1 MKRRFSAD
9 KVLLFKNRKKSN
21 KNKLQISILATEA
34 RINID
39 ENQQLFDAIDI
50 INNLVKQT
58 KSILH
63 KLTSK
68 KKVSKIEI
76 INNLN
81 EEKNGHIILNKSLKG
96 DRNFIKLKY
105 NKSKNELNQIISN
118 LHNELD
124 ILVNR
129 KFIYENALFEKR
141 IIIQKDKLKLNNI
154 KLFEKVEEEKYITN
168 EESDEIYEQKLKIDQ
183 IYLKNQCKLY
193 NKIENKCNIL
203 FEKKRLLLDELY
215 ILRHKTENSGVLFI
229 NNNELKKEIDEKSET
244 ANNKIISDFSEDNL
258 NISLFQINLIKSI
271 IDKRNIMNNF
281 KVTKLLFEQIKYN
294 SERNKHKD
302 AEKSLSR
309 IFEKEEDLEIKK
321 LKSNIKKMKRR
332 INKREIKLKELE
344 DIIQNLK
351 NFIHNK
357 NLFIV

>member
-21 KNKLQISILATEA
+21 KNKLQISIPATEA

-68 KKVSKIEI
+68 KNISKIEI

-154 KLFEKVEEEKYITN
+154 KLPK
-168 EESDEIYEQKLKIDQ
+168 
-183 IYLKNQCKLY
+183 KNR
-193 NKIENKCNIL
+193 N
-203 FEKKRLLLDELY
+203 LD
-215 ILRHKTENSGVLFI
+215 S
-229 NNNELKKEIDEKSET
+229 
-244 ANNKIISDFSEDNL
+244 
-258 NISLFQINLIKSI
+258 
-271 IDKRNIMNNF
+271 
-281 KVTKLLFEQIKYN
+281 
-294 SERNKHKD
+294 
-302 AEKSLSR
+302 
-309 IFEKEEDLEIKK
+309 
-321 LKSNIKKMKRR
+321 
-332 INKREIKLKELE
+332 
-344 DIIQNLK
+344 
-351 NFIHNK
+351 
-357 NLFIV
+357 

>member
-68 KKVSKIEI
+68 KKISKIEI

-154 KLFEKVEEEKYITN
+154 KL
-168 EESDEIYEQKLKIDQ
+168 
-183 IYLKNQCKLY
+183 
-193 NKIENKCNIL
+193 
-203 FEKKRLLLDELY
+203 
-215 ILRHKTENSGVLFI
+215 
-229 NNNELKKEIDEKSET
+229 
-244 ANNKIISDFSEDNL
+244 
-258 NISLFQINLIKSI
+258 
-271 IDKRNIMNNF
+271 
-281 KVTKLLFEQIKYN
+281 
-294 SERNKHKD
+294 
-302 AEKSLSR
+302 
-309 IFEKEEDLEIKK
+309 IFY
-321 LKSNIKKMKRR
+321 
-332 INKREIKLKELE
+332 
-344 DIIQNLK
+344 
-351 NFIHNK
+351 
-357 NLFIV
+357 

>member
-68 KKVSKIEI
+68 KKISKIEI

-141 IIIQKDKLKLNNI
+141 II
-154 KLFEKVEEEKYITN
+154 T
-168 EESDEIYEQKLKIDQ
+168 
-183 IYLKNQCKLY
+183 
-193 NKIENKCNIL
+193 
-203 FEKKRLLLDELY
+203 
-215 ILRHKTENSGVLFI
+215 T
-229 NNNELKKEIDEKSET
+229 
-244 ANNKIISDFSEDNL
+244 IS
-258 NISLFQINLIKSI
+258 
-271 IDKRNIMNNF
+271 
-281 KVTKLLFEQIKYN
+281 
-294 SERNKHKD
+294 
-302 AEKSLSR
+302 
-309 IFEKEEDLEIKK
+309 
-321 LKSNIKKMKRR
+321 
-332 INKREIKLKELE
+332 
-344 DIIQNLK
+344 
-351 NFIHNK
+351 
-357 NLFIV
+357 

>member
-1 MKRRFSAD
+1 MF
-9 KVLLFKNRKKSN
+9 
-21 KNKLQISILATEA
+21 
-34 RINID
+34 
-39 ENQQLFDAIDI
+39 
-50 INNLVKQT
+50 
-58 KSILH
+58 
-63 KLTSK
+63 
-68 KKVSKIEI
+68 
-76 INNLN
+76 
-81 EEKNGHIILNKSLKG
+81 
-96 DRNFIKLKY
+96 
-105 NKSKNELNQIISN
+105 
-118 LHNELD
+118 
-124 ILVNR
+124 
-129 KFIYENALFEKR
+129 
-141 IIIQKDKLKLNNI
+141 
-154 KLFEKVEEEKYITN
+154 
-168 EESDEIYEQKLKIDQ
+168 
-183 IYLKNQCKLY
+183 

-281 KVTKLLFEQIKYN
+281 KVSKLLFEQIKYN
-294 SERNKHKD
+294 SERNKLKD
-302 AEKSLSR
+302 GEKSLSR

-321 LKSNIKKMKRR
+321 LKLNIKKMKRR
-332 INKREIKLKELE
+332 INKKEIKLKELE